1 MTETGHPIFVAFLQE
16 MRKLGFVEGD
26 NLVINRWSGNAQPDS
41 YDRVARDIVASWPDV
56 IYAIAASMC
65 VRLAALTTTIPIVI
79 YSADPVRFGLVSNL
93 AHPGGNV
100 TGFTPQ
106 TGRELEAKRLQL
118 LAEAAPHSERIAY
131 LAPREYWEG
140 FPAEIIGSAA
150 DKLGIMV
157 VPAILDPPINDAT
170 YERAFA
176 EMARNG
182 VDAVL
187 VAATA
192 ENYQYVDTIAD
203 LVQRLIRKVHAGG

>member
-118 LAEAAPHSERIAY
+118 LAEAAPHSERIKYWEGFPAEIMRLQLLAEAAPHSERIAY

-140 FPAEIIGSAA
+140 FPAEIRERGRQAGHYGRARNFGSA
-150 DKLGIMV
+150 
-157 VPAILDPPINDAT
+157 N
-170 YERAFA
+170 
-176 EMARNG
+176 
-182 VDAVL
+182 
-187 VAATA
+187 
-192 ENYQYVDTIAD
+192 Q
-203 LVQRLIRKVHAGG
+203 

>member
-1 MTETGHPIFVAFLQE
+1 
-16 MRKLGFVEGD
+16 
-26 NLVINRWSGNAQPDS
+26 
-41 YDRVARDIVASWPDV
+41 
-56 IYAIAASMC
+56 
-65 VRLAALTTTIPIVI
+65 
-79 YSADPVRFGLVSNL
+79 
-93 AHPGGNV
+93 
-100 TGFTPQ
+100 
-106 TGRELEAKRLQL
+106 
-118 LAEAAPHSERIAY
+118 
-131 LAPREYWEG
+131 
-140 FPAEIIGSAA
+140 
-150 DKLGIMV
+150 MV